1 MLRMFGRRLA
11 ALVLLWCCLA
21 PSSSPAAETC
31 GTIRTSYNP
40 TAALRSDA
48 FTLRPDDPRWS
59 AFLVWAKAKKLYTF
73 QIVGLSQK
81 KGEPPGILFRWA
93 TDTVWQKDVV
103 LPFGQALGHMI
114 AERRW
119 RDTDFPEFFASRGG
133 VFGVD
138 LAERLSAMDAR
149 TLGPWQD
156 FFHSVTAPKSPA
168 RPRLKARLLSL
179 ASDGRSASIAF
190 GQDRI
195 ALYLAD
201 RLRSDLAL
209 FLTDCAVA
217 GFFEE
222 YDTSKGASPP
232 FPALK
237 GSRHDGFT
245 EPQSR
250 APSPPS
256 VHAERSV
263 SEVEARAAPTLRL
276 RSATLR
282 VNGTPP
288 APRWTVPVNV
298 SSNQKEISDT
308 LTLRGK
314 AIYVSQC
321 SGCHG
326 EAGDGQGML
335 TQSWLPRPR
344 NFVRGSFR
352 YRSTPSGSPPTDA
365 DLFRTVSKGLAGSGM
380 PAFEAILSEPERRD
394 VVAYIK
400 QFSSRFASGSEPS
413 PTSVSAPP
421 QVTQQRIAR
430 GASLYVDSGCPSCH
444 GAEGRGDGR
453 SGQDL
458 KTSEGDPIIP
468 RDLTH
473 KWSFRGGHTPG
484 DIYRRIANGM
494 DGSSMAA
501 YEEVLEPNDLWDLVF
516 YVLSLSPE
524 QRPHAGP
531 GAEHKQ

>member
-1 MLRMFGRRLA
+1 MTQLTPLSRRLA
-11 ALVLLWCCLA
+11 VLVLLWHCMPPL
-21 PSSSPAAETC
+21 PSPAAETC
-31 GTIRTSYNP
+31 SAIRTSYNP

-48 FTLRPDDPRWS
+48 FTLTPGDPRWS
-59 AFLVWAKAKKLYTF
+59 AFLAWAKAKKLYTF
-73 QIVGLSQK
+73 QIIGLSQK
-81 KGEPPGILFRWA
+81 KDAPPGIIFRWA
-93 TDTVWQKDVV
+93 KDTVWQKDVV

-119 RDTDFPEFFASRGG
+119 RDADFPEFFASRGG
-133 VFGVD
+133 IFGVD
-138 LAERLSAMDAR
+138 LAERLSSMDAR
-149 TLGPWQD
+149 TLGPWQE
-156 FFHSVTAPKSPA
+156 FFHSATAPKSPA
-168 RPRLKARLLSL
+168 RPRLNARLLSV
-179 ASDGRSASIAF
+179 APDGQSASIAL

-201 RLRSDLAL
+201 RLRSDLSL
-209 FLTDCAVA
+209 FLTDCAVTE
-217 GFFEE
+217 FFEE
-222 YDTSKGASPP
+222 YDKSKQATPGKRAETTAE
-232 FPALK
+232 AL
-237 GSRHDGFT
+237 
-245 EPQSR
+245 
-250 APSPPS
+250 AP
-256 VHAERSV
+256 
-263 SEVEARAAPTLRL
+263 
-276 RSATLR
+276 
-282 VNGTPP
+282 
-288 APRWTVPVNV
+288 
-298 SSNQKEISDT
+298 
-308 LTLRGK
+308 GK
-314 AIYVSQC
+314 AIYASQC

-326 EAGDGQGML
+326 AAGDGQGML
-335 TQSWLPRPR
+335 TLSWLPRPR

-380 PAFEAILSEPERRD
+380 PAFEAILSEQERWD

-400 QFSSRFASGSEPS
+400 QFSPRFASGSEPS
-413 PTSVSAPP
+413 PTPVSAPP
-421 QVTQQRIAR
+421 QVTEQRIAR
-430 GASLYVDSGCPSCH
+430 GASIYVDSGCPSCH

-458 KTSEGDPIIP
+458 KTAEGDPIIP

-473 KWSFRGGHTPG
+473 KWSFRGGHTPS

-531 GAEHKQ
+531 GAEHKK

>member
-1 MLRMFGRRLA
+1 MTQLTPLSRRLA
-11 ALVLLWCCLA
+11 VLVLLWYCLA

-31 GTIRTSYNP
+31 SAIRTSYNLD
-40 TAALRSDA
+40 TALRSDA
-48 FTLRPDDPRWS
+48 FTLTPDDPRWS
-59 AFLVWAKAKKLYTF
+59 AFLAWAKAKKLYSF
-73 QIVGLSQK
+73 QIIGLSQK
-81 KGEPPGILFRWA
+81 KSKPPGIIFRWA
-93 TDTVWQKDVV
+93 KDTVWQKDVV

-119 RDTDFPEFFASRGG
+119 RDADFPEFFSSRGG
-133 VFGVD
+133 IFGVD
-138 LAERLSAMDAR
+138 LAERLAAIDAQ
-149 TLGPWQD
+149 TLRPWQE
-156 FFHSVTAPKSPA
+156 FFHSATAPKSPA
-168 RPRLKARLLSL
+168 RPRLNARLLSV
-179 ASDGRSASIAF
+179 ASDGQSASIAL
-190 GQDRI
+190 GQGRI
-195 ALYLAD
+195 AMYLAD

-217 GFFEE
+217 EFFEE
-222 YDTSKGASPP
+222 YDKSKQSTPGERAEAIAEAS
-232 FPALK
+232 
-237 GSRHDGFT
+237 
-245 EPQSR
+245 
-250 APSPPS
+250 AP
-256 VHAERSV
+256 
-263 SEVEARAAPTLRL
+263 
-276 RSATLR
+276 
-282 VNGTPP
+282 
-288 APRWTVPVNV
+288 
-298 SSNQKEISDT
+298 
-308 LTLRGK
+308 GK
-314 AIYVSQC
+314 AIYTSQC

-335 TQSWLPRPR
+335 TLSWLPRPR

-380 PAFEAILSEPERRD
+380 PAFESILSEQERRD

-400 QFSSRFASGSEPS
+400 QFSPRFAPGSEPS
-413 PTSVSAPP
+413 PTSVSTPP
-421 QVTQQRIAR
+421 QVTEQRIAR
-430 GASLYVDSGCPSCH
+430 GASIYVDSGCPSCH

-458 KTSEGDPIIP
+458 KTAEGDPIIP

-473 KWSFRGGHTPG
+473 KWSFRGGHTPS

-524 QRPHAGP
+524 QRPQAGP
-531 GAEHKQ
+531 GAERKK

>member
-1 MLRMFGRRLA
+1 MTQLTSLSRRLA
-11 ALVLLWCCLA
+11 VLVLLWHCTSPL
-21 PSSSPAAETC
+21 PSPAAETC

-40 TAALRSDA
+40 TTALRSDA
-48 FTLRPDDPRWS
+48 FTLTPDDPRWS
-59 AFLVWAKAKKLYTF
+59 AFLAWAKAKKLYTF
-73 QIVGLSQK
+73 QIIGLSQK
-81 KGEPPGILFRWA
+81 KGESPGIIFRWA
-93 TDTVWQKDVV
+93 KDTVWQKDIG

-119 RDTDFPEFFASRGG
+119 RDADFPEFFSSRGG
-133 VFGVD
+133 IFGVD

-149 TLGPWQD
+149 TLRPWQE

-168 RPRLKARLLSL
+168 RPRLNARLLSI
-179 ASDGRSASIAF
+179 APDGQSASIAL

-195 ALYLAD
+195 AMYLAD
-201 RLRSDLAL
+201 RLRSDLSL

-217 GFFEE
+217 EFFEE
-222 YDTSKGASPP
+222 YDKSKQATPGKRAETTAEAS
-232 FPALK
+232 
-237 GSRHDGFT
+237 
-245 EPQSR
+245 
-250 APSPPS
+250 APG
-256 VHAERSV
+256 R
-263 SEVEARAAPTLRL
+263 
-276 RSATLR
+276 
-282 VNGTPP
+282 
-288 APRWTVPVNV
+288 
-298 SSNQKEISDT
+298 
-308 LTLRGK
+308 
-314 AIYVSQC
+314 AIYASQC

-335 TQSWLPRPR
+335 TLSWLPRPR

-380 PAFEAILSEPERRD
+380 PAFEAILSEQGRRD

-400 QFSSRFASGSEPS
+400 QFSPRFAPGSEPS

-421 QVTQQRIAR
+421 PETEQRIAR
-430 GASLYVDSGCPSCH
+430 GAAIYVDSGCPSCH

-458 KTSEGDPIIP
+458 KTAEGDPIIP

-473 KWSFRGGHTPG
+473 KWSFRGGHTPS

-501 YEEVLEPNDLWDLVF
+501 YEEVLEPDDLWNLVF

-524 QRPHAGP
+524 QRPHAEAGP
-531 GAEHKQ
+531 GAEHKK

>member
-1 MLRMFGRRLA
+1 MTQLTPLSRRLA
-11 ALVLLWCCLA
+11 TLVLLWHCFA
-21 PSSSPAAETC
+21 PLPSPAAETC

-40 TAALRSDA
+40 TTALRSDA
-48 FTLRPDDPRWS
+48 FTLTPDDPRWS
-59 AFLVWAKAKKLYTF
+59 AFLEWAKAKKLYTF
-73 QIVGLSQK
+73 QIIGLSQGP
-81 KGEPPGILFRWA
+81 GEDAPAGILFRWA
-93 TDTVWQKDVV
+93 KDTLWQKDVV

-119 RDTDFPEFFASRGG
+119 RDADFPEFFSSRGG
-133 VFGVD
+133 IFGVD
-138 LAERLSAMDAR
+138 LAERLSVMDAR
-149 TLGPWQD
+149 TLRPWQE
-156 FFHSVTAPKSPA
+156 FFQSVTAPKSPA
-168 RPRLKARLLSL
+168 RPRLNARLLSI
-179 ASDGRSASIAF
+179 APDGQSASIAL

-209 FLTDCAVA
+209 FLTDCTVA
-217 GFFEE
+217 EFFEE
-222 YDTSKGASPP
+222 YDTSKQATSGKRAETTAEAS
-232 FPALK
+232 AL
-237 GSRHDGFT
+237 
-245 EPQSR
+245 
-250 APSPPS
+250 
-256 VHAERSV
+256 
-263 SEVEARAAPTLRL
+263 
-276 RSATLR
+276 
-282 VNGTPP
+282 
-288 APRWTVPVNV
+288 
-298 SSNQKEISDT
+298 
-308 LTLRGK
+308 GK
-314 AIYVSQC
+314 AIYTSQC

-326 EAGDGQGML
+326 EAGDGQGIL
-335 TQSWLPRPR
+335 TLSWLPRPR

-380 PAFEAILSEPERRD
+380 PAFEAILSEQERRD

-400 QFSSRFASGSEPS
+400 QFSQRFAPGSEPS

-421 QVTQQRIAR
+421 PETEQRIAR
-430 GASLYVDSGCPSCH
+430 GAAIYVDSGCPSCH
-444 GAEGRGDGR
+444 GAEGKGDGR

-458 KTSEGDPIIP
+458 KTAEGDPIIP

-473 KWSFRGGHTPG
+473 KWSFRGGHTPS

-524 QRPHAGP
+524 QRPQAEAGYR
-531 GAEHKQ
+531 AENK

>member
-31 GTIRTSYNP
+31 GTLRTSYNP

-59 AFLVWAKAKKLYTF
+59 AFLAWAKAKRLYTF
-73 QIVGLSQK
+73 QIIGLSQK
-81 KGEPPGILFRWA
+81 KGEPPGIIFRWA
-93 TDTVWQKDVV
+93 ADTVWQKEVV

-119 RDTDFPEFFASRGG
+119 RDADFPEFFASRGG

-149 TLGPWQD
+149 TLGPWQE

-195 ALYLAD
+195 TMYLAD

-222 YDTSKGASPP
+222 YDTSK
-232 FPALK
+232 
-237 GSRHDGFT
+237 
-245 EPQSR
+245 
-250 APSPPS
+250 
-256 VHAERSV
+256 
-263 SEVEARAAPTLRL
+263 AAPPGK
-276 RSATLR
+276 R
-282 VNGTPP
+282 VETT
-288 APRWTVPVNV
+288 A
-298 SSNQKEISDT
+298 KASDPEQT
-308 LTLRGK
+308 RGE

-380 PAFEAILSEPERRD
+380 PAFEAILSEQDRRD
-394 VVAYIK
+394 VVAYVK
-400 QFSSRFASGSEPS
+400 QFSQRFASGSEPS

-421 QVTQQRIAR
+421 QMTQQRIAQ

-468 RDLTH
+468 RDLTR

-524 QRPHAGP
+524 QRPQAGP

>member
-1 MLRMFGRRLA
+1 M
-11 ALVLLWCCLA
+11 
-21 PSSSPAAETC
+21 
-31 GTIRTSYNP
+31 
-40 TAALRSDA
+40 
-48 FTLRPDDPRWS
+48 
-59 AFLVWAKAKKLYTF
+59 
-73 QIVGLSQK
+73 
-81 KGEPPGILFRWA
+81 
-93 TDTVWQKDVV
+93 
-103 LPFGQALGHMI
+103 
-114 AERRW
+114 
-119 RDTDFPEFFASRGG
+119 
-133 VFGVD
+133 
-138 LAERLSAMDAR
+138 
-149 TLGPWQD
+149 
-156 FFHSVTAPKSPA
+156 
-168 RPRLKARLLSL
+168 
-179 ASDGRSASIAF
+179 
-190 GQDRI
+190 
-195 ALYLAD
+195 
-201 RLRSDLAL
+201 

-222 YDTSKGASPP
+222 YDKSKQAPPGKRVETTTKAS
-232 FPALK
+232 A
-237 GSRHDGFT
+237 
-245 EPQSR
+245 
-250 APSPPS
+250 
-256 VHAERSV
+256 
-263 SEVEARAAPTLRL
+263 SEQT
-276 RSATLR
+276 
-282 VNGTPP
+282 
-288 APRWTVPVNV
+288 
-298 SSNQKEISDT
+298 
-308 LTLRGK
+308 RGK
-314 AIYVSQC
+314 ALYVSQC

-365 DLFRTVSKGLAGSGM
+365 DLFHTVSKGLAGSGM
-380 PAFEAILSEPERRD
+380 PAFEAILSEQERRD

-400 QFSSRFASGSEPS
+400 QFSQRFASGSEPS

-421 QVTQQRIAR
+421 QMTQQRIAQ

-524 QRPHAGP
+524 QRPQAGP

>member
-1 MLRMFGRRLA
+1 MLRIFGRRLA
-11 ALVLLWCCLA
+11 ALVLLWCYLT

-48 FTLRPDDPRWS
+48 FTLTPDDPRWS
-59 AFLVWAKAKKLYTF
+59 AFLAWAKAKKLYTF
-73 QIVGLSQK
+73 QIVGLSQPQTR
-81 KGEPPGILFRWA
+81 GEGPPGILFRWA
-93 TDTVWQKDVV
+93 ADTVWQKDVV

-138 LAERLSAMDAR
+138 LAERLAAMDAR

-195 ALYLAD
+195 TIYLAD

-222 YDTSKGASPP
+222 YDTSK
-232 FPALK
+232 
-237 GSRHDGFT
+237 
-245 EPQSR
+245 
-250 APSPPS
+250 
-256 VHAERSV
+256 
-263 SEVEARAAPTLRL
+263 AAPPGK
-276 RSATLR
+276 R
-282 VNGTPP
+282 VETT
-288 APRWTVPVNV
+288 A
-298 SSNQKEISDT
+298 KASDPEQT
-308 LTLRGK
+308 RGE

-365 DLFRTVSKGLAGSGM
+365 DLFHTVSKGLAGSGM
-380 PAFEAILSEPERRD
+380 PAFEAILGEQERWD
-394 VVAYIK
+394 VVDYIK
-400 QFSSRFASGSEPS
+400 QFSSRFASGP
-413 PTSVSAPP
+413 
-421 QVTQQRIAR
+421 
-430 GASLYVDSGCPSCH
+430 GAFTDFGF
-444 GAEGRGDGR
+444 G
-453 SGQDL
+453 
-458 KTSEGDPIIP
+458 T
-468 RDLTH
+468 
-473 KWSFRGGHTPG
+473 TPG
-484 DIYRRIANGM
+484 DTTTHRPRRVALRGFRLSELSW
-494 DGSSMAA
+494 GRGQRGRTLGAG
-501 YEEVLEPNDLWDLVF
+501 LENF
-516 YVLSLSPE
+516 GG
-524 QRPHAGP
+524 RPHHP
-531 GAEHKQ
+531 PRPHP

>member
-1 MLRMFGRRLA
+1 MLRTCGWRFA
-11 ALVLLWCCLA
+11 VLVLLWSCFA

-40 TAALRSDA
+40 TTALRSDA
-48 FTLRPDDPRWS
+48 FTLTPGDSRWS
-59 AFLVWAKAKKLYTF
+59 AFLAWAKAKKLYTF
-73 QIVGLSQK
+73 QIVGLSQPQTGG
-81 KGEPPGILFRWA
+81 KGPSGIIFRWA
-93 TDTVWQKDVV
+93 TDTAWQKDVV

-119 RDTDFPEFFASRGG
+119 RDADFPEFFAPRGG
-133 VFGVD
+133 IFGVD
-138 LAERLSAMDAR
+138 LAERLSAMDAQ
-149 TLGPWQD
+149 TLRPWQE

-168 RPRLKARLLSL
+168 RPRLNARLLSVV
-179 ASDGRSASIAF
+179 SDGQAASIAL
-190 GQDRI
+190 GQDRTTI
-195 ALYLAD
+195 YLAD
-201 RLRSDLAL
+201 RLRSDLSL

-217 GFFEE
+217 EFFEE
-222 YDTSKGASPP
+222 YDKSKEATPGERAETT
-232 FPALK
+232 A
-237 GSRHDGFT
+237 
-245 EPQSR
+245 EPS
-250 APSPPS
+250 AP
-256 VHAERSV
+256 EQR
-263 SEVEARAAPTLRL
+263 
-276 RSATLR
+276 
-282 VNGTPP
+282 
-288 APRWTVPVNV
+288 VNV
-298 SSNQKEISDT
+298 SSISVGLEDT
-308 LTLRGK
+308 FTLRGK
-314 AIYVSQC
+314 AIYASQC

-335 TQSWLPRPR
+335 ALSWLPRPR
-344 NFVRGSFR
+344 NFRRGSFR

-365 DLFRTVSKGLAGSGM
+365 DLFRTVAKGLAGSGM
-380 PAFEAILSEPERRD
+380 PAFEAILSEQERQD

-400 QFSSRFASGSEPS
+400 QFSQRFASGSGPL
-413 PTSVSAPP
+413 PTSVSTPP
-421 QVTQQRIAR
+421 PVTEQRIAR

-458 KTSEGDPIIP
+458 KTAEGDPITP

-473 KWSFRGGHTPG
+473 KWSFRGGHTPS

-524 QRPHAGP
+524 RRPYAEAGH
-531 GAEHKQ
+531 GAEDKK

>member
-1 MLRMFGRRLA
+1 MTLSISVSISVFFFLY
-11 ALVLLWCCLA
+11 LA
-21 PSSSPAAETC
+21 PLASLAEEPAGCDAT
-31 GTIRTSYNP
+31 RTSYNP

-48 FTLRPDDPRWS
+48 FTLTPDDPRWS
-59 AFLVWAKAKKLYTF
+59 AFLAWAKAKKLYTF
-73 QIVGLSQK
+73 QIIGLSQGP
-81 KGEPPGILFRWA
+81 GEDAPSGLLFRWA
-93 TDTVWQKDVV
+93 KDTLWQKDVV
-103 LPFGQALGHMI
+103 LPFGQALGHLI

-119 RDTDFPEFFASRGG
+119 RDADFPEFFSSRGG
-133 VFGVD
+133 IFGVD
-138 LAERLSAMDAR
+138 LAERLSGMDTQ

-156 FFHSVTAPKSPA
+156 FFQSVTAPKSPA
-168 RPRLKARLLSL
+168 RPRLNARLLDL
-179 ASDGRSASIAF
+179 ASDGRSASIAL
-190 GQDRI
+190 GQERI
-195 ALYLAD
+195 TIYLAD

-217 GFFEE
+217 EFFEE
-222 YDTSKGASPP
+222 YDTSKVATPGERPETTADVS
-232 FPALK
+232 
-237 GSRHDGFT
+237 
-245 EPQSR
+245 
-250 APSPPS
+250 AP
-256 VHAERSV
+256 EQR
-263 SEVEARAAPTLRL
+263 
-276 RSATLR
+276 
-282 VNGTPP
+282 
-288 APRWTVPVNV
+288 VNV
-298 SSNQKEISDT
+298 SSNRTEMPDT
-308 LTLRGK
+308 FTLRGE
-314 AIYVSQC
+314 AIYASQC

-335 TQSWLPRPR
+335 ALSWLPRPR

-352 YRSTPSGSPPTDA
+352 YRSTPTGSPPTDA

-380 PAFEAILSEPERRD
+380 PAFEAILSEQERRD

-400 QFSSRFASGSEPS
+400 QFSPRFASGPEPS
-413 PTSVSAPP
+413 STSVSTPP
-421 QVTQQRIAR
+421 QVTKKHIAR

-473 KWSFRGGHTPG
+473 KWSFRGGHTPR

-524 QRPHAGP
+524 QRPQAKVGHR
-531 GAEHKQ
+531 AENK

>member
-1 MLRMFGRRLA
+1 MLRTCGRRLA
-11 ALVLLWCCLA
+11 VLVLLWHCLA

-31 GTIRTSYNP
+31 STIRTSYNP

-48 FTLRPDDPRWS
+48 FTLTPGDPRWS
-59 AFLVWAKAKKLYTF
+59 AFLAWAKAKKLYTF
-73 QIVGLSQK
+73 QIIGLSQK
-81 KGEPPGILFRWA
+81 KDASPSIIFRWA
-93 TDTVWQKDVV
+93 KDTVWQRDVV

-119 RDTDFPEFFASRGG
+119 RDADFPEFFASRGG
-133 VFGVD
+133 IFGVD

-149 TLGPWQD
+149 TLGPWQE
-156 FFHSVTAPKSPA
+156 FFHSATAPKSPA
-168 RPRLKARLLSL
+168 RPRLNARLLSV
-179 ASDGRSASIAF
+179 APDGQSASIAL

-201 RLRSDLAL
+201 RLRSDLSL

-217 GFFEE
+217 EFFEE
-222 YDTSKGASPP
+222 YDKSK
-232 FPALK
+232 PATPGK
-237 GSRHDGFT
+237 
-245 EPQSR
+245 R
-250 APSPPS
+250 AETT
-256 VHAERSV
+256 AE
-263 SEVEARAAPTLRL
+263 ALAP
-276 RSATLR
+276 
-282 VNGTPP
+282 
-288 APRWTVPVNV
+288 
-298 SSNQKEISDT
+298 
-308 LTLRGK
+308 GK
-314 AIYVSQC
+314 AIYASQC

-326 EAGDGQGML
+326 AAGDGQGML
-335 TQSWLPRPR
+335 TLSWLPQPR

-380 PAFEAILSEPERRD
+380 PAFEAILSEQERWD

-400 QFSSRFASGSEPS
+400 QFSPRFASGSEPS
-413 PTSVSAPP
+413 PTPVSAPP
-421 QVTQQRIAR
+421 QVTEQRIAR
-430 GASLYVDSGCPSCH
+430 GVSIYVDSGCPSCH

-458 KTSEGDPIIP
+458 KTAEGDPIIP

-473 KWSFRGGHTPG
+473 KWSFRGGHTPSA
-484 DIYRRIANGM
+484 IYRRIANGM

-501 YEEVLEPNDLWDLVF
+501 YDEVLEPSDLWDLVF

-524 QRPHAGP
+524 QRPQAGP
-531 GAEHKQ
+531 RVENRK

>member
-1 MLRMFGRRLA
+1 MLRTCGRRLA
-11 ALVLLWCCLA
+11 VFVLLWYCLA

-31 GTIRTSYNP
+31 STIRTSYNP

-48 FTLRPDDPRWS
+48 FTLTPDDPRWS
-59 AFLVWAKAKKLYTF
+59 AFLEWAKAKKLYTF
-73 QIVGLSQK
+73 QIIGLSQPQTR
-81 KGEPPGILFRWA
+81 GEGPPGIIFRWA
-93 TDTVWQKDVV
+93 KDTAWQNDIV

-119 RDTDFPEFFASRGG
+119 QDADFPEFFSSRGG
-133 VFGVD
+133 IFGVD

-149 TLGPWQD
+149 TLGPWQE

-168 RPRLKARLLSL
+168 RPRLNARLLSI
-179 ASDGRSASIAF
+179 APDGQSASIAL

-217 GFFEE
+217 EFFEE
-222 YDTSKGASPP
+222 YDKSKQSTPGERAEAIAEAS
-232 FPALK
+232 
-237 GSRHDGFT
+237 
-245 EPQSR
+245 
-250 APSPPS
+250 AP
-256 VHAERSV
+256 
-263 SEVEARAAPTLRL
+263 
-276 RSATLR
+276 
-282 VNGTPP
+282 
-288 APRWTVPVNV
+288 
-298 SSNQKEISDT
+298 
-308 LTLRGK
+308 GK
-314 AIYVSQC
+314 AIYTSQC

-335 TQSWLPRPR
+335 TLSWLPRPR

-380 PAFEAILSEPERRD
+380 PAFESILSEQERRD

-400 QFSSRFASGSEPS
+400 QFSPRFAPGSEPS

-421 QVTQQRIAR
+421 PETEQRIAR
-430 GASLYVDSGCPSCH
+430 GASIYVDSGCPSCH
-444 GAEGRGDGR
+444 GAEGKGDGR

-458 KTSEGDPIIP
+458 KTAEGDPIIP

-473 KWSFRGGHTPG
+473 KWSFRGGHTPS

-524 QRPHAGP
+524 QRPQAGP
-531 GAEHKQ
+531 GAERKK

>member
-1 MLRMFGRRLA
+1 MLRTCGRRLA
-11 ALVLLWCCLA
+11 VLVLLWHCMPPL
-21 PSSSPAAETC
+21 PSPAAETC
-31 GTIRTSYNP
+31 SAIRTSYNP

-48 FTLRPDDPRWS
+48 FTLAPDDPRWS
-59 AFLVWAKAKKLYTF
+59 AFLAWTKAKKLYTF
-73 QIVGLSQK
+73 QIIGLSQK
-81 KGEPPGILFRWA
+81 KDAPPGILFRWA
-93 TDTVWQKDVV
+93 KDTLWQKDVV

-119 RDTDFPEFFASRGG
+119 RDADFPEFFSSRGG
-133 VFGVD
+133 IFGVD
-138 LAERLSAMDAR
+138 LAERLSGMDTQ
-149 TLGPWQD
+149 TLDPWQE
-156 FFHSVTAPKSPA
+156 FFQSVTAPKSPA
-168 RPRLKARLLSL
+168 RPRLNARLLDL
-179 ASDGRSASIAF
+179 ASDGRSASIAL

-195 ALYLAD
+195 TIYLAD

-209 FLTDCAVA
+209 FLTDCAIA
-217 GFFEE
+217 EFFQE
-222 YDTSKGASPP
+222 YDKSKEATPGERPETTAE
-232 FPALK
+232 
-237 GSRHDGFT
+237 GS
-245 EPQSR
+245 
-250 APSPPS
+250 AP
-256 VHAERSV
+256 
-263 SEVEARAAPTLRL
+263 
-276 RSATLR
+276 
-282 VNGTPP
+282 
-288 APRWTVPVNV
+288 
-298 SSNQKEISDT
+298 
-308 LTLRGK
+308 GK
-314 AIYVSQC
+314 AIYTSQC

-335 TQSWLPRPR
+335 TLSWLPRPR

-352 YRSTPSGSPPTDA
+352 YRSTPTGSPPTNT

-380 PAFEAILSEPERRD
+380 PAFEAILSERERRD

-400 QFSSRFASGSEPS
+400 QFSQRFASGSEPPS
-413 PTSVSAPP
+413 TSVSAPP
-421 QVTQQRIAR
+421 QVTKKHIAR

-458 KTSEGDPIIP
+458 KTAEGDPIIP

-473 KWSFRGGHTPG
+473 KWSFHGGHTPS

-524 QRPHAGP
+524 QRPQAEAGHR
-531 GAEHKQ
+531 AENK

>member
-1 MLRMFGRRLA
+1 MLRTFGRRLA
-11 ALVLLWCCLA
+11 VLVLLWHCMSPL
-21 PSSSPAAETC
+21 PSPAAETC

-48 FTLRPDDPRWS
+48 FTLTPDDPRWS
-59 AFLVWAKAKKLYTF
+59 AFLAWAKAKKLYIF
-73 QIVGLSQK
+73 QIIGMSQK
-81 KGEPPGILFRWA
+81 KGEPPGIIFRWA
-93 TDTVWQKDVV
+93 KDTVWQKDIL

-119 RDTDFPEFFASRGG
+119 RDADFPEFFSSRGG
-133 VFGVD
+133 IFGVD

-149 TLGPWQD
+149 TLGPWQE
-156 FFHSVTAPKSPA
+156 FFHSATAPKSPA
-168 RPRLKARLLSL
+168 RPRLNARLLSV
-179 ASDGRSASIAF
+179 ASDGQSASIAF

-217 GFFEE
+217 EFFEE
-222 YDTSKGASPP
+222 YDESK
-232 FPALK
+232 
-237 GSRHDGFT
+237 
-245 EPQSR
+245 Q
-250 APSPPS
+250 
-256 VHAERSV
+256 
-263 SEVEARAAPTLRL
+263 AAPGE
-276 RSATLR
+276 R
-282 VNGTPP
+282 VKNTAEAL
-288 APRWTVPVNV
+288 APG
-298 SSNQKEISDT
+298 E
-308 LTLRGK
+308 
-314 AIYVSQC
+314 AIYASQC

-326 EAGDGQGML
+326 EAGDGQGIL
-335 TQSWLPRPR
+335 TLSWLPRPR

-352 YRSTPSGSPPTDA
+352 YRSTPSGSLPTDA

-380 PAFEAILSEPERRD
+380 PAFEAILSEQERRD

-400 QFSSRFASGSEPS
+400 QFSPRFASGSEPS
-413 PTSVSAPP
+413 PTSVSTPP
-421 QVTQQRIAR
+421 QVTEQRIAR
-430 GASLYVDSGCPSCH
+430 GASVYVDSGCPSCH

-458 KTSEGDPIIP
+458 KTAEGDPIIP

-473 KWSFRGGHTPG
+473 KWSFRGGHTPS

-501 YEEVLEPNDLWDLVF
+501 YEEVLEPNELWDLVF

-524 QRPHAGP
+524 QRPQAGP
-531 GAEHKQ
+531 GAERKR

>member
-1 MLRMFGRRLA
+1 MLRTCGRHLA
-11 ALVLLWCCLA
+11 TLGLLWHCFA
-21 PSSSPAAETC
+21 PLPSLAAETC

-40 TAALRSDA
+40 TTALRSDA
-48 FTLRPDDPRWS
+48 FTLAPDDPRWS
-59 AFLVWAKAKKLYTF
+59 AFLEWAKAKKLYTF
-73 QIVGLSQK
+73 QIIGLSQGP
-81 KGEPPGILFRWA
+81 GEDAPSGILFRWA
-93 TDTVWQKDVV
+93 KDTLWQKDVV

-119 RDTDFPEFFASRGG
+119 RDADFPEFFSSRGG
-133 VFGVD
+133 IFGVD
-138 LAERLSAMDAR
+138 LAERLSGMDTQ

-156 FFHSVTAPKSPA
+156 FFQSVTAPKSPA
-168 RPRLKARLLSL
+168 RPRLNARLLDL
-179 ASDGRSASIAF
+179 ASDGRSASIAL

-195 ALYLAD
+195 TIYLAD

-209 FLTDCAVA
+209 FLTDCAIA
-217 GFFEE
+217 EFFQE
-222 YDTSKGASPP
+222 YDQSKAATPGERPETTAE
-232 FPALK
+232 
-237 GSRHDGFT
+237 GS
-245 EPQSR
+245 
-250 APSPPS
+250 APGQ
-256 VHAERSV
+256 R
-263 SEVEARAAPTLRL
+263 
-276 RSATLR
+276 
-282 VNGTPP
+282 G
-288 APRWTVPVNV
+288 NV
-298 SSNQKEISDT
+298 SSDQTEMLDMFP
-308 LTLRGK
+308 LRGK
-314 AIYVSQC
+314 AIYTSQC

-335 TQSWLPRPR
+335 TLNWLPRPR

-352 YRSTPSGSPPTDA
+352 YRSTPTGSPPTNA

-380 PAFEAILSEPERRD
+380 PAFEAILSERERRD

-400 QFSSRFASGSEPS
+400 QFSPRFASGSEPP
-413 PTSVSAPP
+413 PTSVSTPP
-421 QVTQQRIAR
+421 QVTKKHIAR

-458 KTSEGDPIIP
+458 KTAEGDPIIP

-473 KWSFRGGHTPG
+473 KWSFRGGHTPS

-524 QRPHAGP
+524 QRPQAEAGYR
-531 GAEHKQ
+531 AENK

>member
-1 MLRMFGRRLA
+1 MLRTCGRRLA
-11 ALVLLWCCLA
+11 VLVLLWHCLA

-31 GTIRTSYNP
+31 STIRTSYNP

-48 FTLRPDDPRWS
+48 FTLTPDDPRWS
-59 AFLVWAKAKKLYTF
+59 AFLEWAKAKKLYTF
-73 QIVGLSQK
+73 QIIGLSQPQTR
-81 KGEPPGILFRWA
+81 GEGPPGIIFRWA
-93 TDTVWQKDVV
+93 KDTAWQNDIV
-103 LPFGQALGHMI
+103 LPFGQSLGHMI

-119 RDTDFPEFFASRGG
+119 RDADFPEFFSSRGG
-133 VFGVD
+133 IFGVD

-149 TLGPWQD
+149 TLGPWQE

-168 RPRLKARLLSL
+168 RPRLNARLLSI
-179 ASDGRSASIAF
+179 APDGQSASIAL

-217 GFFEE
+217 KFFEE
-222 YDTSKGASPP
+222 YDKSK
-232 FPALK
+232 
-237 GSRHDGFT
+237 
-245 EPQSR
+245 Q
-250 APSPPS
+250 
-256 VHAERSV
+256 
-263 SEVEARAAPTLRL
+263 AAPGKRAETTAEA
-276 RSATLR
+276 SA
-282 VNGTPP
+282 P
-288 APRWTVPVNV
+288 
-298 SSNQKEISDT
+298 
-308 LTLRGK
+308 GK
-314 AIYVSQC
+314 AIYAGQC

-335 TQSWLPRPR
+335 TLSWLPRPR

-380 PAFEAILSEPERRD
+380 PAFEAILSEQERRD
-394 VVAYIK
+394 VVDYIK
-400 QFSSRFASGSEPS
+400 QFSQRFSPGSEPS
-413 PTSVSAPP
+413 LTSVSAPP
-421 QVTQQRIAR
+421 PETEQRITR
-430 GASLYVDSGCPSCH
+430 GVSIYVDSGCPSCH
-444 GAEGRGDGR
+444 GAEGKGDGR

-458 KTSEGDPIIP
+458 KTAEGDPIIP

-473 KWSFRGGHTPG
+473 KWSFRGGHTPS

-501 YEEVLEPNDLWDLVF
+501 YEEVLEPNALWDLVF

-524 QRPHAGP
+524 QRPQAGP
-531 GAEHKQ
+531 GAEHKK